1 MAINFDNSNAG
12 VITLKPASSGNFSL
26 VLPSA
31 DGTANQVI
39 KTDGAGALSF
49 GSATIGTNAVITAL
63 LETTTLSG
71 TAPTATFN
79 YDVNTQSV
87 LFVTNNAVNNW
98 TLNVRGSGSTTL
110 NSTMAVGTAITI
122 AHAQTVNSITYYQ
135 SAFTIDGSS
144 VTPKWTNGTAP
155 TNSTGTG
162 IDMYVYTIIKTAS
175 ATYTVLTSR
184 TNYT

>member
-49 GSATIGTNAVITAL
+49 GSATIGTNAVVTAL
-63 LETTTLSG
+63 LETVTVSG

-87 LFVTNNAVNNW
+87 LLNTANAVNNW
-98 TLNVRGSGSTTL
+98 TLNVRGASGVTL
-110 NSTMAVGTAITI
+110 NTTMAIGNSITI
-122 AHAQTVNSITYYQ
+122 AHAQTVNSITFYN
-135 SAFTIDGSS
+135 SAFTIDSVS
-144 VTPKWTNGTAP
+144 VTPKWTNATAP
-155 TNSTGTG
+155 TNSAGTG
-162 IDMYVYTIIKTAS
+162 IDMYVYTIMKTAS
-175 ATYTVLTSR
+175 ATYTVFASR